1 VAYAPEGPAADES
14 DGLTDEERA
23 DYAEHFKATVGG
35 NLSAAELSDLRSDAA
50 AGQLSR
56 RRLHPAG

>member
-1 VAYAPEGPAADES
+1 
-14 DGLTDEERA
+14 LTAEERA

-35 NLSAAELSDLRSDAA
+35 TLTAAELSDLRSDAA